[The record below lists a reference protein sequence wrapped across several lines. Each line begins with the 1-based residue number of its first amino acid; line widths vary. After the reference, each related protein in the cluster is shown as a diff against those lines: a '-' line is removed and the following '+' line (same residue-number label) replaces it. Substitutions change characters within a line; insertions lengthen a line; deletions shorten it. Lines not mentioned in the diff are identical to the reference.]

1 MPVCLIEADRR
12 AEADWVPSVRQTWS
26 SGQTSWQACAS
37 CRSRR
42 RCAGS
47 CHQHSWPRVP
57 SWRACVLNPESEIG
71 KCCRGC
77 RHAPAAFG
85 DDTALGWGDRSG
97 RGAVESGK
105 QEGSADGSLVGLCAG
120 PAGCTCVGRCCS
132 IHHAHRVDCLRRLR
146 AGTACSGRDESGA
159 QGCTESRTGSK
170 APGAPC
176 CCAASPGRSG
186 SPGGQGGE
194 QPQLI
199 FSPWTK
205 FCLKGQEANAKQVC
219 FTGKDGR
226 VESGMPVV
234 AAVLIEPENDPKKVL
249 RVTLPLGMSIQPG
262 TRVIVDSG
270 QPMTGPYVICFNNG
284 CMADYEAS
292 GELIGKLKKGQ
303 GLVIQGIN
311 GAGQPISLV
320 VPLGDFAKA
329 YDGPP
334 TDPKKFEEQQKQ
346 LQDELQKRAEEARK
360 KLESQQQAAPAA
372 PAAPP
377 AAPTR

>member
-1 MPVCLIEADRR
+1 MVHRLVFAPARLAACAFAVSAATTILTALTGLSAFAQTPPAPPAPAPAPKAQPAPKAAPKAAPAPKP
-12 AEADWVPSVRQTWS
+12 AEAPAPQAQQ
-26 SGQTSWQACAS
+26 GQ
-37 CRSRR
+37 
-42 RCAGS
+42 
-47 CHQHSWPRVP
+47 P
-57 SWRACVLNPESEIG
+57 
-71 KCCRGC
+71 
-77 RHAPAAFG
+77 
-85 DDTALGWGDRSG
+85 
-97 RGAVESGK
+97 
-105 QEGSADGSLVGLCAG
+105 
-120 PAGCTCVGRCCS
+120 
-132 IHHAHRVDCLRRLR
+132 
-146 AGTACSGRDESGA
+146 
-159 QGCTESRTGSK
+159 
-170 APGAPC
+170 
-176 CCAASPGRSG
+176 
-186 SPGGQGGE
+186 QGGE

-234 AAVLIEPENDPKKVL
+234 AAVLIEPENEPKKVL

-262 TRVIVDSG
+262 TRVIVDNG

-320 VPLGDFAKA
+320 VPLGDFSKA

-334 TDPKKFEEQQKQ
+334 TDPKVFE
-346 LQDELQKRAEEARK
+346 QDEKGSYRPRNSMLN
-360 KLESQQQAAPAA
+360 
-372 PAAPP
+372 
-377 AAPTR
+377 

>member
-1 MPVCLIEADRR
+1 MDDRL
-12 AEADWVPSVRQTWS
+12 VF
-26 SGQTSWQACAS
+26 
-37 CRSRR
+37 
-42 RCAGS
+42 
-47 CHQHSWPRVP
+47 
-57 SWRACVLNPESEIG
+57 
-71 KCCRGC
+71 
-77 RHAPAAFG
+77 APARPAARAFAAAAATTML
-85 DDTALGWGDRSG
+85 TALIG
-97 RGAVESGK
+97 
-105 QEGSADGSLVGLCAG
+105 
-120 PAGCTCVGRCCS
+120 
-132 IHHAHRVDCLRRLR
+132 
-146 AGTACSGRDESGA
+146 SGA
-159 QGCTESRTGSK
+159 FAQTPPAPPAPPAPKMAPK
-170 APGAPC
+170 AAPK
-176 CCAASPGRSG
+176 AAPAQK
-186 SPGGQGGE
+186 PAAAPAVPHAQAQAQGGD

-234 AAVLIEPENDPKKVL
+234 AAVLIEPENEPKKVL
-249 RVTLPLGMSIQPG
+249 RVTLPLGMSLQPG
-262 TRVIVDSG
+262 TRVIVDNG

-320 VPLGDFAKA
+320 VPLTDFAKA

-346 LQDELQKRAEEARK
+346 LQEELQKRAEEARK
-360 KLESQQQAAPAA
+360 KLEGQQQAAP
-372 PAAPP
+372 
-377 AAPTR
+377 TR